1 MKQKFGYALASKQL
15 VKDRMTVRFMY
26 RETPDNVYDSGWRF
40 FSGFESDEYVNN
52 PNNIGIYD
60 ISTIIEIDPDIV
72 PFLDM
77 PAGSVFERAENGILF
92 SASESFLL
100 SGVFWL
106 FFFPLL
112 SMAVFPVGEKD
123 SRLPLCSKGRIG
135 SPCCGQQ
142 YREAMLHTQ
151 EKKAGA
157 APCFFL

>member
-77 PAGSVFERAENGILF
+77 PAGSAFERAENGILF
-92 SASESFLL
+92 SASESFD
-100 SGVFWL
+100 FN
-106 FFFPLL
+106 
-112 SMAVFPVGEKD
+112 
-123 SRLPLCSKGRIG
+123 
-135 SPCCGQQ
+135 
-142 YREAMLHTQ
+142 
-151 EKKAGA
+151 
-157 APCFFL
+157 